1 MRAFDS
7 AQAQSSIFD
16 ALVEAARR
24 YGPKK
29 LILEDQERNPLS
41 YLDMIRA
48 SFALGR
54 KLAAISSKGERVGV
68 MLPSSSGG
76 LVTFFALHAFGRV
89 PTMLNFT
96 AGIRNLKAACDLAGV
111 KTVLTSHRFV
121 EQGKLHDLIDALETK
136 ANVVYLE
143 DVRKTVGL
151 ADRLFAAAAGALPKQ
166 FRVPVSPSDP
176 GVILFTS
183 GSFGAPRG
191 VVLSHANLVA
201 NCRQIATH
209 IALDKNWVFFNPL
222 PIFHCFGL
230 TGGALLPL
238 LEGLKTFQYPSPLH
252 IKQIPPLV
260 KDTKANVL
268 FATDTFVNQYARS
281 AEPGELSG
289 LTFVVCGAEKVR
301 DETHNLIAE
310 KFGPIPLLEG
320 YGATEASPVIAV
332 NKPGDNR
339 RGTVGGLLPGIEARL
354 EPVEGIPG
362 GGKLL
367 VRGPNIMAGYLNA
380 HGGIDPPEGGW
391 HDTGDVV
398 SLSDDNWIKILGR
411 VKRFAKIG
419 GEMVSLTAA
428 EDLAAAV
435 WPDCRHAVVALPD
448 PKKGERLILVTDRRD
463 ADAAPLLAHA
473 QKIGAPELAVPRKI
487 IKVQEIPV
495 LGTGKTDYIAL
506 QRIVDAE
513 IRRAA

>member
-1 MRAFDS
+1 LPAFDS

-16 ALVEAARR
+16 ALLTAARTH
-24 YGPKK
+24 GLKK
-29 LILEDQERNPLS
+29 PILEDQERNPLT
-41 YLDMIRA
+41 YLDLIRG

-54 KLAAISSKGERVGV
+54 KISAFTKKGERVGV
-68 MLPSSSGG
+68 MLPSSVGG
-76 LVTFFALHAFGRV
+76 IVTFFALHAFGRI

-96 AGIRNLKAACDLAGV
+96 AGIRNLKAACDLAGI

-121 EQGKLHDLIDALETK
+121 EQGKLHDLIDALEDK
-136 ANVVYLE
+136 AHVVYLE

-151 ADRLFAAAAGALPKQ
+151 SDKLFAAAAGALPKQ
-166 FRVPVSPSDP
+166 FRVPVSPSEP

-191 VVLSHANLVA
+191 VVLSNANLVA
-201 NCRQIATH
+201 NCRQINQH
-209 IALDKNWVFFNPL
+209 IPLDTNWVFFNPL
-222 PIFHCFGL
+222 PIFHVFGL

-238 LEGLKTFQYPSPLH
+238 LTGLKTVQYPSPLH

-268 FATDTFVNQYARS
+268 FATDTFINQYARS
-281 AEPGELSG
+281 AAPDELSG

-301 DETHNLIAE
+301 EETHNLITE

-320 YGATEASPVIAV
+320 YGATECSPVIAV

-339 RGTVGGLLPGIEARL
+339 RGTVGGLLPGVETRL

-367 VRGPNIMAGYLNA
+367 VRGPNVMSGYLRA
-380 HGGIDPPEGGW
+380 DGGIDPPDGGW

-398 SLSDDNWIKILGR
+398 SLSDDDWIKILGR

-463 ADAAPLLAHA
+463 AEPGPLLAHA
-473 QKIGAPELAVPRKI
+473 QQIGAPELAVPRKI
-487 IKVQEIPV
+487 IRVPEIPV
-495 LGTGKTDYIAL
+495 LGTGKTDYVAL

-513 IRRAA
+513 NPRAG